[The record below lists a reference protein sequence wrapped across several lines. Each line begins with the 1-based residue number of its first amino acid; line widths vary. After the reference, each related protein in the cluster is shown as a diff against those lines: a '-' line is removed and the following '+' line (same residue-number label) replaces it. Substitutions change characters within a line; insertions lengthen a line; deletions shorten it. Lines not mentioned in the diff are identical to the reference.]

1 MPWRRRA
8 TMGGVTLD
16 PQQQKV
22 LEKVRA
28 LLAKA
33 ESTTF
38 GPEAEQC
45 TAKAQEL
52 LSRHRLEGLE
62 LGVDAGTGA
71 GPGRR
76 RFVIEA
82 PYVRP
87 KFHLLTGIARANHCE
102 TVLHTATD
110 EATIVG
116 YGSDVDAVLV
126 LYTSLLVQGTAAMLA
141 EGSAADRAGR
151 SRTRSFRHAFW
162 LSFGQRIGERL
173 RAATAT
179 AEASAATATPGV
191 LPVLARRD
199 ALVAEELRNAFGP
212 LRSIRASV
220 SNAAGIDAGRRAA
233 ERADLGDRQPLDP

>member
-1 MPWRRRA
+1 M
-8 TMGGVTLD
+8 
-16 PQQQKV
+16 
-22 LEKVRA
+22 
-28 LLAKA
+28 
-33 ESTTF
+33 
-38 GPEAEQC
+38 
-45 TAKAQEL
+45 
-52 LSRHRLEGLE
+52 
-62 LGVDAGTGA
+62 DAGTGA

-87 KFHLLTGIARANHCE
+87 KFHLLTGMARANHCE

-162 LSFGQRIGERL
+162 LSFGQRIGSDSRRHRHGRGVGRHGDAGGPAGAGASRRAGGGGAAQRL
-173 RAATAT
+173 RSTAVDPGLRVERGRHRRRPSRRGACRPRRPTAAR
-179 AEASAATATPGV
+179 SVTP
-191 LPVLARRD
+191 ARRTVG
-199 ALVAEELRNAFGP
+199 A
-212 LRSIRASV
+212 
-220 SNAAGIDAGRRAA
+220 
-233 ERADLGDRQPLDP
+233 